1 MEPKTFTE
9 FLVDARQRR
18 GITAA
23 EASRR
28 CGVSPSHWSHFEH
41 GRKTPDEH
49 VLYAM
54 SKLFSVSM
62 ERLYVLAHPS
72 ESDVT
77 RMRVWN
83 DA

>member
-1 MEPKTFTE
+1 MEPTTFTE
-9 FLVDARQRR
+9 FLVECRKRR
-18 GITAA
+18 GLTAA
-23 EASRR
+23 ECARR
-28 CGVSPSHWSHFEH
+28 CGVIPSHWSHFEH

-54 SKLFSVSM
+54 GKLFSVSM

-72 ESDVT
+72 KSDIT
-77 RMRVWN
+77 RMRVWA